1 MALQGSNLMSAAVER
16 SDVPL
21 THFEQLRE
29 ARAILKIEGNA
40 LLELSR
46 RLDAHF
52 CTALELLAGC
62 RGCVIV
68 TGVGK
73 AGLIGKKVAAT
84 LSSTGTRAY
93 FLHPTEA
100 LHGDLGCVGAGDV
113 WLIFSNSGET
123 EELTCLL
130 PIIRS
135 QNQAIIAITASDA
148 SSLGTQADA
157 TICLG
162 RLIEAGAHGLAPSTS
177 TTAMLA
183 IGDALA
189 LVLSQMKQFSPRQFA
204 AFHPGGSL
212 GRRLASVRDVMRPI
226 GQVRVANESATIREV
241 FVSHSRP
248 GRRTGAVILVDEH
261 GRLSGLFTDSD
272 LARLLEQ
279 RRDDQFDRPISEVMT
294 NRPLTIGIDGILE
307 EALQLLGAKH
317 VSELPVIDD
326 DGCPLGMIDITDVI
340 GLGKEAKT

>member
-1 MALQGSNLMSAAVER
+1 MSVSVER
-16 SDVPL
+16 TIVPF
-21 THFEQLRE
+21 THLEQLRE
-29 ARAILKIEGNA
+29 ARSILAAEGEA
-40 LLELSR
+40 LMELSR
-46 RLDAHF
+46 RLDSRF
-52 CTALELLAGC
+52 CHAVELLTAC

-73 AGLIGKKVAAT
+73 AGLIGQKIAAT

-100 LHGDLGCVGAGDV
+100 MHGDLGCVGTGDV

-123 EELTCLL
+123 EELSRLL

-135 QNQAIIAITASDA
+135 QRQPIIAVTASDA
-148 SSLGTQADA
+148 STLGAQADT

-189 LVLSQMKQFSPRQFA
+189 LVASQMKHFTPRQFA

-212 GRRLASVRDVMRPI
+212 GRRLASVKDVMRTI
-226 GQVRVANESATIREV
+226 DDVRVADDSSTIRQV
-241 FVSHSRP
+241 FVRLSRP
-248 GRRTGAVILVDEH
+248 GRRTGAVMLVDDQ
-261 GRLSGLFTDSD
+261 GQLSGLFTDSD

-279 RRDDQFDRPISEVMT
+279 RRDDQFDRPIAEVMT
-294 NRPLTIGIDGILE
+294 RNPLTVGPDAILE
-307 EALQLLGAKH
+307 EALQLLSAKH
-317 VSELPVIDD
+317 VSELPVVDTQGIPI
-326 DGCPLGMIDITDVI
+326 GIIDITDVI
-340 GLGKEAKT
+340 GLGKDAKTEPRSS